1 MLMWTKFRVF
11 VLLVG
16 VVLCAPAAA
25 EKNELAI
32 ALGLRAGGELEV
44 SSTGRSPDLDV
55 TEATGLI
62 YNRGLG
68 PETFF
73 TSFWSHQSTELSA
86 PGEFNDGDSFEI
98 DIDYLHAGSVYR
110 PVRDGAAQAYVQF
123 TGGLTWYRAQRA
135 GFGDELG
142 LSLAAAGGGQF
153 RISERLAFRLE
164 GKVYATL
171 TSVSFRGQCVSG
183 ACTFAVSG
191 SGALQFEGLGALV
204 LRFGS

>member
-1 MLMWTKFRVF
+1 MLMWTGFRIF

-32 ALGLRAGGELEV
+32 AVGLRAGGELEITG
-44 SSTGRSPDLDV
+44 TGRSPDLD
-55 TEATGLI
+55 ATAATALI
-62 YNRGLG
+62 YNRGLR
-68 PETFF
+68 PETFI
-73 TSFWSHQSTELSA
+73 TVFWSHQPTEVSA
-86 PGEFNDGDSFEI
+86 PSEFIDGDSFEI
-98 DIDYLHAGSVYR
+98 DIDYLHVGSVYR
-110 PVRDGAAQAYVQF
+110 PDREGAAQAFVQF
-123 TGGLTWYRAQRA
+123 SGGLTWYRARRS

-142 LSLAAAGGGQF
+142 FSLAAGGGSQF

-164 GKVYATL
+164 GRVYATL
-171 TSVSFRGQCVSG
+171 TRVSFAGQCVSG

-191 SGALQFEGLGALV
+191 IGALQFEGLGALV